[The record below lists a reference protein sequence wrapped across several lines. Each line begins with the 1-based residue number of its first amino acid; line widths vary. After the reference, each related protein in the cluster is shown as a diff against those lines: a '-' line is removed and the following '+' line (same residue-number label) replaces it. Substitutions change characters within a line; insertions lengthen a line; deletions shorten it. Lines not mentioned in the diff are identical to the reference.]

1 MRRFLAAAFC
11 LAVLSGCGGDE
22 ETTDTSPPGS
32 PAATTSTPTATIE
45 PAITGTV
52 ADSLAA
58 PWSVIPLSADT
69 ALISERNS
77 ANILLLS
84 GEDTSVAGN
93 VPEVL
98 AQGEGGLLGLAMR
111 SPDDDKVFAYYT
123 SATDN
128 RVVVFDFDGTTLS
141 NEQPVLTGIPKGPIH
156 DGGRIAFGPDGFLY
170 VTTGEV
176 GQPELAQD
184 RASLAGKILRIRA
197 SGKPAP
203 DNPDPDSPVWSWGHR
218 NVQGL
223 AWDSDGRLWATE
235 FGQQDV
241 DELNLIE
248 PGKNYGWPRCEGDCD
263 IPGMTNPKASWSP
276 TSTASPSGMAIVD
289 GSAWVA
295 ALAGQA
301 LYQVPLDGTTAG
313 EPQAWFDGELG
324 RLRDVVAGPDGG
336 LWVMTNN
343 TDGRGEP
350 KTGDDQILAVQLGS

>member
-22 ETTDTSPPGS
+22 STSQTSPQES
-32 PAATTSTPTATIE
+32 PTATPNSTIE
-45 PAITGTV
+45 PTITGTV
-52 ADSLAA
+52 ADNLAA
-58 PWSVIPLSADT
+58 PWSVIPLSNDT

-77 ANILLLS
+77 ANVLLLS
-84 GEDTSVAGN
+84 GENTSVAGN

-111 SPDDDKVFAYYT
+111 APDDDKVFAYYT

-156 DGGRIAFGPDGFLY
+156 DGGRIAFGPDGYLY

-184 RASLAGKILRIRA
+184 RTSLAGKILRIKA

-263 IPGMTNPKASWSP
+263 VPGMTNPKATWSP
-276 TSTASPSGMAIVD
+276 TSTASPSGLAIVD

-301 LYQVPLDGTTAG
+301 LYQIPLDGTTAG
-313 EPQAWFDGELG
+313 EPTAWFDGELG

-350 KTGDDQILAVQLGS
+350 KSGDDQILAVQVGG